1 MKELKR
7 SYTDGLGLKIKEL
20 QGMDCA
26 ERNKEQLCMDWAERV
41 KEQLAMDWVERVKE
55 QIRDVFV
62 LKGLNLTA
70 Q

>member
-1 MKELKR
+1 
-7 SYTDGLGLKIKEL
+7 
-20 QGMDCA
+20 MDCA
-26 ERNKEQLCMDWAERV
+26 ERNKKQLCMDWAERV

-62 LKGLNLTA
+62 LKGLHLTA

>member
-1 MKELKR
+1 
-7 SYTDGLGLKIKEL
+7 
-20 QGMDCA
+20 MDCA

-62 LKGLNLTA
+62 LKGLHLTA

>member
-1 MKELKR
+1 
-7 SYTDGLGLKIKEL
+7 
-20 QGMDCA
+20 MDCA